1 MLGVSTSSVT
11 CIYMYSNLDRRC
23 LVNQQKDVL
32 TIGYFRT
39 IRDKKNCINACL
51 LPEYREH
58 NN

>member
-11 CIYMYSNLDRRC
+11 CIYMYSNLDGRC

-39 IRDKKNCINACL
+39 IRDKKLYKRLFIA
-51 LPEYREH
+51 
-58 NN
+58 